1 MSGGRCWSSIVA
13 TPNERSALR
22 LGVDAEWL
30 VGCVLPEGHPGAHAS
45 DGAQEHH
52 GRRRWL
58 VWGDFARGAQMLRD
72 EEPCPNTELDGTP
85 CLYYLGHS
93 GAHRYPGIPEGPS
106 SDGFASPM
114 DRRPAPQAPR
124 PDQRGFPPTQPW
136 NALTQF
142 DIDPD
147 PPTDQFPPL
156 PAPPGWPASA
166 SQQTS
171 RDSVEYQPAVEQPVR
186 TSGVDAST
194 LDQLFADLPSLAPED
209 APIVS
214 PDSGAWAAPDLVYSP
229 DSEVPEAVAL
239 DHVAPDDAAA
249 PDALAPDD
257 AAPDDAAPDDVA
269 PEVVDG
275 FVASH
280 DAPDA
285 PEASAPLPATGPARF
300 EPAEAADGAIQ
311 HQPVKV
317 VNEYEPSLGEDTPG
331 GSTTVVYRDDPDAS
345 IMEVR
350 PTSNDVLT
358 TSILQVIASNDDPV
372 RIGVPTTLR
381 PISGPAR
388 TAGPAGPA
396 PEQLSGADVKAMT
409 DAVRDAADRL
419 RANPGADDTYAISE
433 ALRDMASS
441 LGRLA
446 DRFGK

>member
-1 MSGGRCWSSIVA
+1 MSGGQCWSSIVA

-30 VGCVLPEGHPGAHAS
+30 VACVLPEGHPGAHAS

-93 GAHRYPGIPEGPS
+93 GAHRYPGIPAGAPS
-106 SDGFASPM
+106 GGFASPM
-114 DRRPAPQAPR
+114 DRRPRPVPEPFEPPAPQAQGFPPLISQTLIPQTSIPQSPILQSPVLQSPVLPLQTAR

-142 DIDPD
+142 DMNPD
-147 PPTDQFPPL
+147 PPTDRFPAL
-156 PAPPGWPASA
+156 PTPPGWP
-166 SQQTS
+166 
-171 RDSVEYQPAVEQPVR
+171 SVPQPAVEQPVPS
-186 TSGVDAST
+186 SGVDAST

-214 PDSGAWAAPDLVYSP
+214 PDSGAWTAPDIV
-229 DSEVPEAVAL
+229 DVPEATAVQAE
-239 DHVAPDDAAA
+239 A
-249 PDALAPDD
+249 
-257 AAPDDAAPDDVA
+257 
-269 PEVVDG
+269 VDG

-280 DAPDA
+280 NAPDIQ
-285 PEASAPLPATGPARF
+285 EVGVPLPVTGPARF
-300 EPAEAADGAIQ
+300 EPVESADGSVQ

-317 VNEYEPSLGEDTPG
+317 VNEYEPSLGADAPG

-358 TSILQVIASNDDPV
+358 TSMLQVIASNDDPV

-388 TAGPAGPA
+388 TADPVA
-396 PEQLSGADVKAMT
+396 EQLSGADVKAMT

-419 RANPGADDTYAISE
+419 RANPGADDTYAISA